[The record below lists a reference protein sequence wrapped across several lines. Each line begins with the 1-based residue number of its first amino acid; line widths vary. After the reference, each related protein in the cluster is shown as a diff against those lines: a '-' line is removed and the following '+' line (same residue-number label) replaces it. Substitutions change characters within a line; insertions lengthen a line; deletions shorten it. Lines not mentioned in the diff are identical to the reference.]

1 MKGLLFLIGSLLLV
15 SCAVLPA
22 IRPVAGLAE
31 KNIMCPSP
39 FLTEKIRLIHA
50 IEVRA
55 AGQVQTVMI
64 GVTMT
69 NPVTRTISCALMSAE
84 GMALFEAVSGPDG
97 LKVSR
102 ALPPFDA
109 ADFARKMMDD
119 IDLIFLAPQGALTE
133 KGVFVTGE
141 TVCRRHKEP
150 GGWIDVLQG
159 HGGPIHI
166 RRYSE
171 GGRLQ
176 RSVTLAGGSANP
188 YSTIDLQAS
197 ERVDYSLIM
206 TLIESETV
214 RDEPQRKE

>member
-1 MKGLLFLIGSLLLV
+1 MKGLLCLIGSLLLV
-15 SCAVLPA
+15 SCAALPA
-22 IRPVAGLAE
+22 IRPVADLAG
-31 KNIMCPSP
+31 KNIICPSP
-39 FLTEKIRLIHA
+39 FLTGKIRLIHA

-64 GVTMT
+64 GVTIT
-69 NPVTRTISCALMSAE
+69 DPVTRTISCALMSAE
-84 GMALFEAVSGPDG
+84 GVALFEAVSGPDG

-119 IDLIFLAPQGALTE
+119 IELIFLAPQGALTE
-133 KGVFVTGE
+133 KGISATGE

-150 GGWIDVLQG
+150 DGWIDVLEG
-159 HGGPIHI
+159 RDGAIHI
-166 RRYSE
+166 HRYSE
-171 GGRLQ
+171 GGCLQ
-176 RSVTLAGGSANP
+176 RSVTLAGGLANP

-197 ERVDYSLIM
+197 ERVDYSLMM